1 MYITVA
7 ADKGGVGKTTAAV
20 HLAAYL
26 QKLGPTLLIDGDIT
40 NRSASDWA
48 ENGGHVLPFEIVN
61 VAEGTYKARNFE
73 HVVIDTAAQPDK
85 DELEQLASGCDLLVI
100 TTVPAGL
107 ETRALKRTLNIL
119 QVLAADKYRVLLTK
133 VPPRPETDG
142 PDLRAALVR
151 QGIPVFA
158 ASIPRLKCFDK
169 AAGEGVL
176 VHAVKDRRAA
186 RAWAAYEALGKGDHE
201 SCLSPIDLPV

>member
-7 ADKGGVGKTTAAV
+7 ADKGGVGKTTTAV

-48 ENGGHVLPFEIVN
+48 ENGGHVLPFEIAN

-133 VPPRPETDG
+133 VPPPPET
-142 PDLRAALVR
+142 
-151 QGIPVFA
+151 
-158 ASIPRLKCFDK
+158 
-169 AAGEGVL
+169 AGQTS
-176 VHAVKDRRAA
+176 RR
-186 RAWAAYEALGKGDHE
+186 R
-201 SCLSPIDLPV
+201 

>member
-7 ADKGGVGKTTAAV
+7 ADKGGVGKTTTAV

-26 QKLGPTLLIDGDIT
+26 QKLGPTLLIDGDTT

-48 ENGGHVLPFEIVN
+48 EDGGQVLPFEIAN
-61 VAEGTYKARNFE
+61 VAEGTYKARKFE
-73 HVVIDTAAQPDK
+73 HIVIDTEAQPDR
-85 DELEQLASGCDLLVI
+85 DELDQLARGCDLLVI

-133 VPPRPETDG
+133 VPPPPETDG
-142 PDLRAALVR
+142 ADLRAALVR

-176 VHAVKDRRAA
+176 VHAVKDPRAA
-186 RAWAAYEALGKGDHE
+186 RAWAAYEALGKEITSH
-201 SCLSPIDLPV
+201 V